1 MLQVGSMTRPD
12 RTAPQRI
19 SCERHSS
26 MRSET
31 FDVVIVGGGN
41 AGIGVTGPVRRAGMS
56 VAMIESHDLGGTCP
70 NRGCTPKKVL
80 VAAGHA
86 LHEIER
92 AAIHHISVGKPKLDW
107 AALIDREKDL
117 IKDIPANL
125 ARSMAKR
132 NVEVIRGHAAFA
144 GPNLVRVGARE
155 LEAKHIVIATGSKP
169 RPLPI
174 PGAELMITSD
184 EMLTERDLPAS
195 VIFVGGGVISLE
207 FGHVYARTGTDVTIL
222 EALPQLLPAMDADA
236 VARLQTESERIGI
249 SVKTSVSVKR
259 IEPADGRLR
268 VVFAHDG
275 AEHSAEADRIVN
287 GAGRVANIDTL
298 DLAAGYVEHV
308 NGRVALDRH
317 LRSISNPLV
326 HVCGDAVPTSPQ
338 LSPIATYEG
347 DIVGRNIVEGP
358 KYSPDYA
365 SMATSVYTVPALAA
379 VGLTEVAARQKGF
392 AIDVHANDMQ
402 DWLSAKTYAETV
414 AWSKIIV
421 DRATDRIL
429 GAHFVGHAGQ
439 ELVNLFG
446 LAMRFGLTAG
456 QIRDNVYAY
465 PTFSSDIKHMLGH
478 G

>member
-1 MLQVGSMTRPD
+1 
-12 RTAPQRI
+12 
-19 SCERHSS
+19 
-26 MRSET
+26 
-31 FDVVIVGGGN
+31 
-41 AGIGVTGPVRRAGMS
+41 MS
-56 VAMIESHDLGGTCP
+56 VAIIEQDLLGGTCP

-80 VAAGHA
+80 VAAGHP

-92 AAIHHISVGKPKLDW
+92 ASVHHIAVGKPRLDW
-107 AALIDREKDL
+107 AALIDREKDM

-125 ARSMAKR
+125 ARSMEKR

-144 GPNLVRVGARE
+144 GPNLIRVGNRK
-155 LEAKHIVIATGSKP
+155 LEARHIVIATGSKP

-174 PGAELMITSD
+174 SGAELMITSD
-184 EMLTERDLPAS
+184 EMLSERDLPAS

-207 FGHVYARTGTDVTIL
+207 FGHVYARAGADVTIL
-222 EALPQLLPAMDADA
+222 EALPQLLPAMDTDA
-236 VARLQTESERIGI
+236 VACLQTESERIGI
-249 SVKTSVSVKR
+249 RVKTGVGVKR
-259 IEPADGRLR
+259 IEPANGRLR
-268 VVFAHDG
+268 VVFTHGG
-275 AEHSAEADRIVN
+275 AEHSAEVDRVVN
-287 GAGRVANIDTL
+287 GAGRVANVDTL
-298 DLAAGYVEHV
+298 DLAAGNVEHA
-308 NGRVALDRH
+308 NGRVAIDRH
-317 LRSISNPLV
+317 LRSTSNPIV

-358 KYSPDYA
+358 TYSPDYA
-365 SMATSVYTVPALAA
+365 SMATSVYTVPPLAA
-379 VGLTEVAARQKGF
+379 VGLTEAAARQKGF

-402 DWLSAKTYAETV
+402 DWFSAKTYAETV

-421 DRATDRIL
+421 DQTTDRIL

-478 G
+478 A